1 MAGARERQ
9 STLPVL
15 AEERGGALLENGAFS
30 TLNFYLKGFI
40 EKKEVSEA
48 FLVGKQLPS
57 SFSERM

>member
-1 MAGARERQ
+1 M
-9 STLPVL
+9 LPVL